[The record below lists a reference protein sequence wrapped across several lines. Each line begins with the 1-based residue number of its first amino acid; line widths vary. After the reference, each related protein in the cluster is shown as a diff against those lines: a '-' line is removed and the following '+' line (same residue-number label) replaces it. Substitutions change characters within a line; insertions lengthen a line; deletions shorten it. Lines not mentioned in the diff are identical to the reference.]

1 MLSPKL
7 CWLAFGATSAAILFS
22 MLLMGLKDRTALE
35 FVLVDG
41 GIVES
46 SPALIFLLASVS
58 SGLIVLKTKKLL
70 PWAFFAVFCFFSLAR
85 RQSGAVTGYWG
96 GNRRDPPRRNR
107 NPPTFTIGSPRWSQ
121 NSCPTITARMRHRWS
136 PRS

>member
-70 PWAFFAVFCFFSLAR
+70 PWAFFAVFCFFLA
-85 RQSGAVTGYWG
+85 GEEAEWG
-96 GNRRDPPRRNR
+96 RDGILGWESSRS
-107 NPPTFTIGSPRWSQ
+107 TEEESQ
-121 NSCPTITARMRHRWS
+121 PADLHNWLTKVVAELVPNH
-136 PRS
+136 